1 MAGGQLASRMHAPV
15 ALGMLIRR
23 FCIWS
28 RTEPM
33 KRTLL
38 ARFLDQLDCR
48 APGPVNRRRFLSTV
62 GGSAASA
69 VALLPAYECGLA
81 ARRRAEAEAG
91 GPIRVESIVPHE
103 IHPRYHKWIHHE
115 LQHFYGPSKR
125 YVYEVKTNT
134 GLVGLGESGGLE
146 SEAVRKAYIGTN
158 PFDHIGDMR
167 SLGLGTAM
175 YDLMGQAAGVPVH
188 RLIGQRQRR
197 WIKVGSWTVSADP
210 SHMAEAVKQYSR
222 RGYTWLKFHLSP
234 FENVFDQ
241 LDAMQKVAPPGF
253 KVQFDLTMGGTDDHT
268 PDLLIRMARYPICGA
283 FEDPKLEKDID
294 AYRELRNRVR
304 VPVLYHHSP
313 LGATFEVVR
322 RAADG
327 YMMGHAK
334 IGVAIQKAGLF
345 GELDLPFMLQNVG
358 GEITRTMTSHM
369 HAAFKTAT
377 WHTHCDAETWRDD
390 VVTKKID
397 PTNGLIPV
405 PDKPGLGVSLDGEQL
420 ERLKAQKLPTQA
432 KWIIKTTYKNGTRM
446 FNIADPAESI
456 FMVRPDRRKLLPFSY
471 DAPVSTEWWDDD
483 GSKMYKEMFSK
494 IQKHGVVLEK
504 PGPKN

>member
-1 MAGGQLASRMHAPV
+1 MHLSV
-15 ALGMLIRR
+15 GWGMLAAITLVPP
-23 FCIWS
+23 
-28 RTEPM
+28 RTHTM
-33 KRTLL
+33 QRSLL
-38 ARFLDQLDCR
+38 ARFLDDLDCR
-48 APGPVNRRRFLSTV
+48 APGAINRRRFLATV
-62 GGSAASA
+62 GGSAAAA
-69 VALLPAYECGLA
+69 VAMLPAYRHALA
-81 ARRRAEAEAG
+81 ARRRAESEAG
-91 GPIRVESIVPHE
+91 GAIRVESIEAHE
-103 IHPRYHKWIHHE
+103 IQPRYNKWIHHE

-134 GLVGLGESGGLE
+134 GLVGLGESGSLE
-146 SEAVRKAYIGTN
+146 SEGVRKGYIGTN
-158 PFDHIGDMR
+158 PFDHVGDMT

-222 RGYTWLKFHLSP
+222 RGYTWLKYHLSP

-241 LDAMQKVAPPGF
+241 LEAMQKVAPPGF
-253 KVQFDLTMGGTDDHT
+253 KVQFDVTMGGTDDHT
-268 PDLLIRMARYPICGA
+268 PDLLIRMAQFPICGA

-294 AYRELRNRVR
+294 AYKELRNRVR
-304 VPVLYHHSP
+304 VPILYHHSP

-334 IGVAIQKAGLF
+334 IGTAIRKAGLF

-390 VVTKKID
+390 VVTKRID
-397 PTNGLIPV
+397 PINGLIPV
-405 PDKPGLGVSLDGEQL
+405 PEKPGLGVSIDREQL
-420 ERLKAQKLPTQA
+420 ERLKKQKLPKQA

-446 FNIADPAESI
+446 YNIANPDESI

-471 DAPVSTEWWDDD
+471 DAPLSSEWWDDD
-483 GSKMYKEMFSK
+483 GSKNYREMFERITK
-494 IQKHGVVLEK
+494 QGVVLVK
-504 PGPKN
+504 PGAKD